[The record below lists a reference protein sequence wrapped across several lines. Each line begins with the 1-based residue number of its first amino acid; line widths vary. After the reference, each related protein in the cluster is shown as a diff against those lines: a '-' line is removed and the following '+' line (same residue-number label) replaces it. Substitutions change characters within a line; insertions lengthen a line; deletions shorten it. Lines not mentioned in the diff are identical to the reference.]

1 MAMDLNIVI
10 GGAAGQGVHTITGLL
25 AKILVRQGCQVLFV
39 QDYQSRIR
47 GGHLFNRIRVS
58 DQPLISSREGIDLLV
73 ALNQETVLL
82 HRDELASDGVIIYD
96 SSAAGELPAGVST
109 LALNAG
115 DLLPEKKAAE
125 VAINAGA
132 SGAILGLLKLP
143 LEPLLALFKETFED
157 KGPEVVEWNRL
168 AATQGH
174 RQGAAAGNGHSLAGI
189 SPPAQPR
196 LLLNG
201 HEAIAVGALAA
212 GLQLICGYPM
222 TPWSSVLNA
231 IGQRAEKW
239 GVVVEQAEDEIAAIN
254 LAIGAS
260 YAGVR
265 AMTGSSGGG
274 FALMVEALGLA
285 GCSETPLV
293 ILESQRPGPSTGL
306 PTRTEQGDLSFLLYA
321 GQGDFPRAVL
331 APGTPAQGFA
341 LMARAF
347 NLADRYQLPV
357 LVITDQYFGD
367 TNFTH
372 ETKDF
377 PAAVEIERA
386 IDTGPI
392 EGVYERY
399 AVTESGISPR
409 RLPGFGPVVVADS
422 DEHTPDGHLTE
433 DLAVRV
439 TMHDKRLRK
448 LAGLAQELD
457 GITTAGPDDAP
468 LTLACWG
475 SSLGPVAEAVT
486 RLNAQST
493 PARMV
498 HFSELWP
505 FPARAVARSLGR
517 PKRLVMVEMN
527 ATGQFNRLLRQETGI
542 GADHLVLK
550 YDGAP
555 LTPEYILRA
564 LAGHA

>member
-1 MAMDLNIVI
+1 MAIDLNIVI

-58 DQPLISSREGIDLLV
+58 DQALISSREGIDLLV
-73 ALNQETVLL
+73 ALNQETILR
-82 HRDELASDGVIIYD
+82 HRDELAPDGVIIYD
-96 SSAAGELPAGVST
+96 DSAVKELPAGMST
-109 LALNAG
+109 LALTAG

-125 VAINAGA
+125 VAVNAGA

-143 LEPLLALFKETFED
+143 LEPLLALFQETFQD
-157 KGPEVVEWNRL
+157 KGTDVVEWNRL
-168 AATQGH
+168 AATYGH
-174 RQGAAAGNGHSLAGI
+174 RQGTAAGNSHSLAGI
-189 SPPAQPR
+189 TAPPQPR
-196 LLLNG
+196 LLLSG
-201 HEAIAVGALAA
+201 HEAVAVGALAA

-231 IGQRAEKW
+231 IGQRAEKF

-306 PTRTEQGDLSFLLYA
+306 PTRTEQGDLSFILSA

-341 LMARAF
+341 LMAKAF

-357 LVITDQYFGD
+357 FVVTDQYFGD

-372 ETKDF
+372 EMGDF
-377 PAAVEIERA
+377 PAAVEIDRA
-386 IDTGPI
+386 LATGPV
-392 EGVYERY
+392 EGVYDRY
-399 AVTESGISPR
+399 ALTASGISPR

-439 TMHDKRLRK
+439 EMHDKRLRK
-448 LAGLAQELD
+448 LTGLAQELD
-457 GITTAGPDDAP
+457 GITTLGPDDAP

-475 SSLGPVAEAVT
+475 SSLGPVAEAVG

-505 FPARAVARSLGR
+505 FPAEAVARSLGR
-517 PKRLVMVEMN
+517 PKKLVMVEMN

-542 GADHLVLK
+542 AADHLVLK